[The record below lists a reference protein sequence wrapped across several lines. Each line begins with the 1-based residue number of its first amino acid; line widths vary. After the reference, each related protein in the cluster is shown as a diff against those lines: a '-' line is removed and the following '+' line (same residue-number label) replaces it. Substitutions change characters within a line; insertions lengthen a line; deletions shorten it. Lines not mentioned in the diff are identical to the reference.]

1 MKRIPYL
8 RTALCLSAACLMLAA
23 GSASADAYRKAR
35 PQGWLWYED
44 DAPKPAAKPQPKQP
58 PKAQAA
64 PAAPAAA
71 PAVQAAPEP
80 FSAAWVRAQ
89 LPVLLDR
96 AMTNPTDE
104 NVRAYKYMSRLMVDM
119 SMNFADA
126 SERVVRNDPMLDESV
141 RFPIAS
147 MARAQALSQISQ
159 AKEGIIRDLSG
170 KAGLWLF
177 FDSKCRFCHSQYAVV
192 QMLAK
197 KYGLQVRYIST
208 DGGVIGGMTADQL
221 RFDLGGSRART
232 LGIKLTPA
240 VVLAAP
246 PEQMA
251 IVAHGA
257 MSQSEL
263 EDKIVLAA
271 IDMKLASPELTDL
284 ARLQERG
291 VLTPQDIA
299 KARSQIRNPENPDE
313 LVRMLNGLIRNRM

>member
-8 RTALCLSAACLMLAA
+8 RTALCLSAACLLLA
-23 GSASADAYRKAR
+23 GGQASADAYRKAK

-44 DAPKPAAKPQPKQP
+44 DAPKPVAKPKP
-58 PKAQAA
+58 PPPPQAQSM
-64 PAAPAAA
+64 PAAPASA
-71 PAVQAAPEP
+71 PSVQAAPEP

-141 RFPIAS
+141 RFPLAS

-177 FDSKCRFCHSQYAVV
+177 FDSKCHFCHSQYAVV

-208 DGGVIGGMTADQL
+208 DGGIIGGMTAGNL
-221 RFDLGGSRART
+221 RFDLGGSRARA

-284 ARLQERG
+284 AKLQDRG

-299 KARSQIRNPENPDE
+299 KARRQIRNPENPDE
-313 LVRMLNGLIRNRM
+313 LVKMLNGLIRNRM